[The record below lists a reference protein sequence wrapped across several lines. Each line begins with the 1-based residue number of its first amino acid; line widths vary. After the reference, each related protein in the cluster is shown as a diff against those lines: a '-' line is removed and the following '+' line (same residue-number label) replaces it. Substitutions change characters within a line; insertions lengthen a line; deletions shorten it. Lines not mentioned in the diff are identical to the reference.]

1 MSGLKR
7 TPLYE
12 MHIKYGGMIV
22 DFGGWE
28 LPVRYKGKGDLE
40 EHRTV
45 REAVGLFDV
54 SHMGE
59 IRVKGPATLKF
70 VDNLITNDVAGAEM
84 NQVTYAQMCYPE
96 GGIVDDLLA
105 YKLSDE
111 EFFLV
116 VNASNSDKDFE
127 WIRKQAEGWDCT
139 VVNESAAW
147 AEIAVQGPKAQELV
161 QRLTDYNLDE
171 LKFFYCMENVSIAG
185 AKCVISRTGYT
196 GEDGFEIYMRP
207 EDAVNVWESAMKAGE
222 DLGVSPCGLG
232 SRDSLRF
239 EACLPLYG
247 HELSKDITPLEASLG
262 YFVKLDK
269 PSFIGKDALVAQ
281 KEKGLTRRQV
291 GLELIDRG
299 IPRNGYKVLS
309 PEGAEIGWV
318 TSGLPSPTLGKNLAM
333 AQVAIAYAKVGTEIA
348 VQIRDKAMK
357 AVVVKTPFYKK
368 AYKKP

>member
-1 MSGLKR
+1 MDDFIVYH
-7 TPLYE
+7 YE
-12 MHIKYGGMIV
+12 PEKY
-22 DFGGWE
+22 
-28 LPVRYKGKGDLE
+28 L
-40 EHRTV
+40 
-45 REAVGLFDV
+45 
-54 SHMGE
+54 
-59 IRVKGPATLKF
+59 
-70 VDNLITNDVAGAEM
+70 
-84 NQVTYAQMCYPE
+84 
-96 GGIVDDLLA
+96 
-105 YKLSDE
+105 
-111 EFFLV
+111 LV
-116 VNASNSDKDFE
+116 VNASNSDKDYE
-127 WIRKQAEGWDCT
+127 WIKKQAEGWDCT

-171 LKFFYCMENVSIAG
+171 LKFFYCKENVVIAG
-185 AKCVISRTGYT
+185 AECVISRTGYT

-207 EDAVNVWESAMKAGE
+207 EDAVNVWESAMKAGD

-232 SRDSLRF
+232 ARDSLRF

-262 YFVKLDK
+262 FFVKLDK

-281 KEKGLTRRQV
+281 KQKGLSRRQV

-333 AQVAIAYAKVGTEIA
+333 AQVAIDYAKVGTEIA

-368 AYKKP
+368 AYRKP